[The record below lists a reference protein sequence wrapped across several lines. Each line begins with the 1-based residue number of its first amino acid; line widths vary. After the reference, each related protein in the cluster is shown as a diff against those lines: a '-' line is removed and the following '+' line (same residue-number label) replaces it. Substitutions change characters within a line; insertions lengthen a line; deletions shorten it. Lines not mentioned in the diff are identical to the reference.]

1 MNIRKGDTV
10 LVIGGKEK
18 GRRGKVEKVLPE
30 ENRVTIEGF
39 NLVVR
44 HMRPTGQARQ
54 AGRIQK
60 EAPLHMSNVM
70 LVCNKCSRPTRVRS
84 NRLED
89 GRKVRE
95 CQKCRETI
103 D

>member
-1 MNIRKGDTV
+1 MIIHKGDMV
-10 LVIGGKEK
+10 LVIAGKEK
-18 GRRGKVEKVLPE
+18 GRRGKVE
-30 ENRVTIEGF
+30 RVFPSDDRLTIEGL

-44 HMRPTGQARQ
+44 HMRPTGVARQ

-60 EAPLHMSNVM
+60 ESPLNASNVM
-70 LVCNKCSRPTRVRS
+70 LICNKCNNPTRVAY
-84 NRLED
+84 NRLDD

-95 CQKCRETI
+95 CQRCKETI